1 MPQKILGNEL
11 PDDAFE
17 LLNKGTTTVVA
28 TVDED
33 GYPRTAPI
41 GLVGAP
47 DKKTLR
53 LGIASIWDT
62 YKNIKRNGKVMVC
75 VIDEGHIAI
84 GVKGRA
90 EVTNE
95 LLGTLEIPAE
105 LKEFQHLPPTIP
117 IPIIEVKIEQVKSD
131 ATPLTRVVS
140 GIRTQGTEEGRKVH
154 SSIEIDAV
162 KKSKRR

>member
-1 MPQKILGNEL
+1 MPQKILGSEL
-11 PDDAFE
+11 PDNALE
-17 LLNKGTTTVVA
+17 LLNKGTTTIVA

-47 DKKTLR
+47 DRKTLR
-53 LGIASIWDT
+53 LGIASIWET

-90 EVTNE
+90 EVTND
-95 LLGTLEIPAE
+95 LLGTLEIPVE
-105 LKEFQHLPPTIP
+105 LEEFQHLPPTVP
-117 IPIIEVKIEQVKSD
+117 IPIVEVKIEQVKSD
-131 ATPLTRVVS
+131 ATPFLRVVS
-140 GIRTQGTEEGRKVH
+140 GIRAEGTEVGHKVH
-154 SSIEIDAV
+154 SSIDWALG
-162 KKSKRR
+162 KLKRR